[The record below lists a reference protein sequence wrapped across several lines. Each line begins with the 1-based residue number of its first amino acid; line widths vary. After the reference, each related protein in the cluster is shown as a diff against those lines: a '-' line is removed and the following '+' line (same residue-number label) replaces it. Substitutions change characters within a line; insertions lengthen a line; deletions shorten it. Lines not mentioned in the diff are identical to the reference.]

1 MICAVENKP
10 LDQNDRLFWAKT
22 LEDGSP
28 GLSVREHCLNV
39 GFVGREIYML
49 LPPYL
54 KELYPPGCV
63 TLIAAHDI
71 GKMSPGFLL
80 KSPIWKARWQQKFS
94 LGMPGLYKGKHAEI
108 SHEILWELIQDRKYH
123 WLLSVRGH
131 HGNYGITS
139 RVRCHPKP
147 QDHPDWILPH
157 RKALLDEL
165 VDTFGPFPESG
176 IPKDAILHCFTGMM
190 IFSDWIGSS
199 TEWFPTEE
207 ETPYDCKVAQER
219 ATRAIQKIGWTR
231 RQVKMGQ
238 SFGELF
244 QAKDQE
250 PLFAPRKLQ
259 ETVMDLSNTPGLI
272 LVEAPMGCGKTEAA
286 LAGAYRRWTEGEEKG
301 LYFALPTQLTSNR
314 IYDRVGEFLKNV
326 VEDRAGLARI
336 HANAWLMGDRVQPVS
351 TVDDPP
357 EPDAR
362 EANRWFSDSRKSL
375 LAPYGV
381 GTLDQALMAAMP
393 VKFSA
398 LRLFALSGKV
408 VVIDEVHSYDPYTST
423 LVDQA
428 VSWLLA
434 CGCTVYVLSATLTAT
449 RRAELVAAA
458 NGREETIHQ
467 EYPLVTKV
475 ERDSGKTTA
484 IPVENEFQP
493 RKQVE
498 IVCLN
503 RDGEDWMERAV
514 QAAENGACVL
524 VIRNTIAS
532 AQQTYR
538 TLKSLCTDRVEH
550 FGLLHSRFPQFAREN
565 NEEVW
570 MRLMGKGNDHRPH
583 GAILVGTQ
591 VLEQSVDIDAD
602 LLFTDLAP
610 TDLILQRIGRL
621 HRHERQRPEGCSIPT
636 CAILL
641 PTVNWSDNAKDI
653 KASIGGDAY
662 VYPPFSLYLSW
673 VIWKDLKC
681 ITIPEELR
689 SLLEATSKIPER
701 LPEGALELLEEQNR
715 KVEEMRASARVKH
728 VFGCDPAVMDV
739 EGAQTRWGNTANGY
753 VVLLARAPEQSGRN
767 VVLNFLNGET
777 HTVTGERFDYDLAR
791 KLHMNAAKVPWYLIR
806 DLCPF
811 APDWLSMHMDNA
823 IVLCTRPDD
832 ACCDVYPEPDRSI
845 FEFHYHSS
853 TGLQHVKMSTNVT
866 GVAHDFDETWF

>member
-1 MICAVENKP
+1 MDGEVY
-10 LDQNDRLFWAKT
+10 FWAKT
-22 LEDGSP
+22 TEDGAP
-28 GLSVREHCLNV
+28 AMSVRTHCLNV
-39 GFVGREIYML
+39 GFVGQQIYKN
-49 LPPYL
+49 LPISMRHHL
-54 KELYPPGCV
+54 PPGCV
-63 TLIAAHDI
+63 TLVAAHDI

-80 KSPIWKARWQQKFS
+80 KSAIWKTQWQRELA
-94 LGMPGLYKGKHAEI
+94 LGMPGLYKGNHAEI
-108 SHEILWELIQDRKYH
+108 SHEILWNLIGDRTYN

-139 RVRCHPKP
+139 RVRCQPKA
-147 QDHPDWILPH
+147 QDHPDWILSH
-157 RKALLDEL
+157 RKALLNEL

-176 IPKDAILHCFTGMM
+176 IAKSAILHCFTGMM

-199 TEWFPTEE
+199 TEWFPVEE
-207 ETPYDCKVAQER
+207 ETIFDFKTAERR
-219 ATRAIQKIGWTR
+219 ATRAIQEIGWTQ
-231 RQVKMGQ
+231 RQVKTGK

-244 QAKDQE
+244 QSKDQE
-250 PLFAPRKLQ
+250 PLLAPRKLQ

-351 TVDDPP
+351 TADDPP
-357 EPDAR
+357 ENDAC

-381 GTLDQALMAAMP
+381 GTVDQALMAAMP

-408 VVIDEVHSYDPYTST
+408 VVVDEVHSYDPYTST

-428 VSWLLA
+428 VTWLLE
-434 CGCTVYVLSATLTAT
+434 CGCTVYVLSATLTAA

-475 ERDSGKTTA
+475 ERDTGITTA
-484 IPVENEFQP
+484 VPVENEFQS

-503 RDGEDWMERAV
+503 RDGEDWMERAAH
-514 QAAENGACVL
+514 AAENGACVL
-524 VIRNTIAS
+524 VIRNTIAT

-538 TLKSLCTDRVEH
+538 TLKSLCSDRVEH
-550 FGLLHSRFPQFAREN
+550 FGLLHSRFPHFAREGA
-565 NEEVW
+565 EETW
-570 MRLMGKGNDHRPH
+570 MRRMGKGNDHRPH

-621 HRHERQRPEGCSIPT
+621 HRHERDRPEGCSNPT
-636 CAILL
+636 CVILL

-653 KASIGGDAY
+653 KDSIGGDAY

-673 VIWKDLKC
+673 VIWRNVGL
-681 ITIPEELR
+681 ISIPENLR
-689 SLLEATSKIPER
+689 SLLEATSKIPDR
-701 LPEGALELLEEQNR
+701 LPEGAREFFEEQNR

-739 EGAQTRWGNTANGY
+739 EGAQTRWGNTTNGY

-777 HTVTGERFDYDLAR
+777 HTVSGERFDYDLAR
-791 KLHMNAAKVPWYLIR
+791 KLHMNAAKVPWYLVNELR
-806 DLCPF
+806 HS
-811 APDWLSMHMDNA
+811 APPWLSLHMNNA
-823 IVLCTRPDD
+823 IILCKRPDD
-832 ACCDVYPEPDRSI
+832 IRCDVFPEPDQSV
-845 FEFHYHSS
+845 FEFHYHPS
-853 TGLQHVKMSTNVT
+853 TGLQHVKMSTNAT
-866 GVAHDFDETWF
+866 GFTHNFDETWF